1 MLKKH
6 WFKLVL
12 LALALICAVAVWAVL
27 DRLWVSMEQFEANS
41 EIGAVTEYFNRFAA
55 GDYDTATD
63 TSGFVF
69 DEKNTRE
76 DYIRYL
82 KDTFGSD
89 FSDLRFAGRDGEAE
103 GEKLYRIYAGNKAMG
118 SVRLIPVTG
127 QARNWKVISEVTYAP
142 SFTVVA
148 PSFVTVKAGDLVQ
161 TPNAAEAVVHEDF
174 KGLAEHITAPTKV
187 SYTVEGYLY
196 APEISGTV
204 GDTVCTVTETEDGYE
219 LTVPVAESDRTVYEN
234 AIVDFS
240 KLYARYISEDATFNS
255 LKTKMLKGTAFY
267 ESVRTFYNGWYT
279 THSGY
284 EFRNLTVSDV
294 IRADDNTFA
303 GTVRFD
309 YVVFRGKTEHVYP
322 SAYRLSFVLS
332 DGQWL
337 LGDLKI
343 L

>member
-89 FSDLRFAGRDGEAE
+89 FSDLRFAGRDGEVE

-127 QARNWKVISEVTYAP
+127 QARNWKVVSEVTYAP

-161 TPNAAEAVVHEDF
+161 PPNAAEAVVHEDF
-174 KGLAEHITAPTKV
+174 KGLAEHITVPTKV

-196 APEISGTV
+196 APEISGVV
-204 GDTVCTVTETEDGYE
+204 GDAVCAVTETEDGYE